1 MQARYGVGWRIEIS
15 HTGVRYPG
23 MVYKKN
29 MSHMLLYTY
38 LSVGSMLVEAVY
50 YKAKVNID
58 WWLVSKTN
66 IAFYLA

>member
-1 MQARYGVGWRIEIS
+1 
-15 HTGVRYPG
+15 
-23 MVYKKN
+23 
-29 MSHMLLYTY
+29 MLLYTY